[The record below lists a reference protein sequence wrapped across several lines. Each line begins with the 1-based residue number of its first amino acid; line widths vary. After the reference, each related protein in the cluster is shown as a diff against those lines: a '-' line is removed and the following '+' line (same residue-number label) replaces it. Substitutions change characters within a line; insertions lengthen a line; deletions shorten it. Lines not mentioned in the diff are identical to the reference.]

1 MSTERAHVFALL
13 LEDAPGSLMDVLSAF
28 AYRGLSLD
36 FVLGLGRPCSGSG
49 LAVFVVR
56 CSEKR
61 AHELERV
68 VRRLP
73 VVTTVHR
80 LPAEPGPGHR
90 TVLVERL
97 GAGGSAPTPPL
108 ASLDLTTQWMLV
120 TGPEPAVRQ
129 VLRGGIDRRELGEH
143 VEVLVG

>member
-1 MSTERAHVFALL
+1 MSAERAHVFALL

-36 FVLGLGRPCSGSG
+36 FVLGLGRPRSGSG

-73 VVTTVHR
+73 VVTTVQH
-80 LPAEPGPGHR
+80 LLAEPGPGHR

-97 GAGGSAPTPPL
+97 GAGGSA
-108 ASLDLTTQWMLV
+108 
-120 TGPEPAVRQ
+120 
-129 VLRGGIDRRELGEH
+129 
-143 VEVLVG
+143 

>member
-73 VVTTVHR
+73 VVTTVHH

-90 TVLVERL
+90 TVLVERF
-97 GAGGSAPTPPL
+97 GAGGSAPTKPL
-108 ASLDLTTQWMLV
+108 ESIDLTAQWMLV

-129 VLRGGIDRRELGEH
+129 FLRGGIDRRELGEH
-143 VEVLVG
+143 VEVPVG

>member
-1 MSTERAHVFALL
+1 MSAERAHVFALL

-36 FVLGLGRPCSGSG
+36 FVLGLGRPRSGSG
-49 LAVFVVR
+49 LAVFVVH

-80 LPAEPGPGHR
+80 LLAEPGPGHR

-97 GAGGSAPTPPL
+97 GEGVPPPPPL
-108 ASLDLTTQWMLV
+108 EGIDLTAQWTLV
-120 TGPEPAVRQ
+120 TGPEPGVRQ
-129 VLRGGIDRRELGEH
+129 FLRGGIDRHELGDH

>member
-1 MSTERAHVFALL
+1 
-13 LEDAPGSLMDVLSAF
+13 LEDAPGSLMDVLSTF
-28 AYRGLSLD
+28 AYRGVSLD
-36 FVLGLGRPCSGSG
+36 FVLGLGRPSSGSG

-61 AHELERV
+61 AHELGRV
-68 VRRLP
+68 VGRLP

-80 LPAEPGPGHR
+80 LLSQPGPGQR

-97 GAGGSAPTPPL
+97 GAGDYAPSPPL
-108 ASLDLTTQWMLV
+108 EAIDLTAQWMLV
-120 TGPEPAVRQ
+120 AGPEPAVRQ
-129 VLRGGIDRRELGEH
+129 FLRGGIDRGELGEH